1 MGKPQI
7 VTDQTFEQ
15 EVLKSDTPV
24 LVDFW
29 ATWCG
34 PCRMVAPVLEDVA
47 NEQGDKIRI
56 AKLDVDANPIT
67 AGRFGV
73 RAIPT
78 MIVFKNGREA
88 DRIVGFHP
96 KPQLMQKL
104 MPHLAA
110 APAAPSTAATQS
122 ATTTTPASNGPTA
135 PNGPTTAPKAP
146 PTAAPPLGGS
156 PTSSTPNA
164 GVGVT
169 KIH

>member
-1 MGKPQI
+1 MGKPQA

-15 EVLKSDTPV
+15 EVLKADIPV

-47 NEQGDKIRI
+47 GEQGDKIRVV
-56 AKLDVDANPIT
+56 KLDVDANPIT

-88 DRIVGFHP
+88 DRIVGYHP
-96 KPQLMQKL
+96 KPQLMTKL
-104 MPHLAA
+104 NPHLTM
-110 APAAPSTAATQS
+110 AAPSAATNGQS
-122 ATTTTPASNGPTA
+122 PTPPVE
-135 PNGPTTAPKAP
+135 
-146 PTAAPPLGGS
+146 GS

-164 GVGVT
+164 GVGVN

>member
-1 MGKPQI
+1 MGKPQ
-7 VTDQTFEQ
+7 VVSDQTFEQ
-15 EVLKSDTPV
+15 EVLKSDAPV

-29 ATWCG
+29 AQWCG
-34 PCRMVAPVLEDVA
+34 PCRMVTPVLEEVA

-78 MIVFKNGREA
+78 MIVFKNGREV
-88 DRIVGFHP
+88 DRIVGFHQ

-104 MPHLAA
+104 SPHLGAAAA
-110 APAAPSTAATQS
+110 APGAAAG
-122 ATTTTPASNGPTA
+122 TT
-135 PNGPTTAPKAP
+135 TTAPKT
-146 PTAAPPLGGS
+146 PTPLGGS

-164 GVGVT
+164 GVGVN

>member
-1 MGKPQI
+1 MGKPQ
-7 VTDQTFEQ
+7 VVSDQSFEQ

-34 PCRMVAPVLEDVA
+34 PCRMVAPVLEEVA
-47 NEQGDKIRI
+47 SEQGDKIRV

-78 MIVFKNGREA
+78 MILFKNGREA
-88 DRIVGFHP
+88 DRIVGYHP

-104 MPHLAA
+104 TPHLSVAA
-110 APAAPSTAATQS
+110 APSAATPS
-122 ATTTTPASNGPTA
+122 ASTTTTPPM
-135 PNGPTTAPKAP
+135 
-146 PTAAPPLGGS
+146 GGS

-164 GVGVT
+164 GVGIN
-169 KIH
+169 KIN

>member
-1 MGKPQI
+1 MGKPNV

-34 PCRMVAPVLEDVA
+34 PCRMVAPVLEEIASENDNV
-47 NEQGDKIRI
+47 KI

-78 MIVFKNGREA
+78 LILFKDGKEA
-88 DRIVGFHP
+88 QRLVGYMP
-96 KPQLMQKL
+96 KERLLQQIE
-104 MPHLAA
+104 PHMV
-110 APAAPSTAATQS
+110 
-122 ATTTTPASNGPTA
+122 
-135 PNGPTTAPKAP
+135 
-146 PTAAPPLGGS
+146 
-156 PTSSTPNA
+156 NA
-164 GVGVT
+164 
-169 KIH
+169 

>member
-1 MGKPQI
+1 MGKPQV
-7 VTDQTFEQ
+7 VTDQSFEQ
-15 EVLKSDTPV
+15 EVLKSDGPV

-104 MPHLAA
+104 MPHLVA
-110 APAAPSTAATQS
+110 APAAPSTAATS
-122 ATTTTPASNGPTA
+122 PGATTSTTTTAPSNGSTP
-135 PNGPTTAPKAP
+135 TAPKAP
-146 PTAAPPLGGS
+146 PTVVPPVGGS

>member
-1 MGKPQI
+1 MGKPQ
-7 VTDQTFEQ
+7 VVSDQSFEQ

-34 PCRMVAPVLEDVA
+34 PCRMVAPVLEEVA
-47 NEQGDKIRI
+47 SEQGDKIRVV
-56 AKLDVDANPIT
+56 KLDVDANPIT

-88 DRIVGFHP
+88 DRIVGYHP

-110 APAAPSTAATQS
+110 AAAPAAS
-122 ATTTTPASNGPTA
+122 ATTAT
-135 PNGPTTAPKAP
+135 
-146 PTAAPPLGGS
+146 PPLGGS

-164 GVGVT
+164 GVGAT
-169 KIH
+169 KVN

>member
-1 MGKPQI
+1 MGKPTV

-34 PCRMVAPVLEDVA
+34 PCRMVAPVLEEIASDEKNNV
-47 NEQGDKIRI
+47 RI

-78 MIVFKNGREA
+78 MILFKGGKEA
-88 DRIVGFHP
+88 QRLVGYMPKDRLLQQI
-96 KPQLMQKL
+96 Q
-104 MPHLAA
+104 PHM
-110 APAAPSTAATQS
+110 
-122 ATTTTPASNGPTA
+122 TTPAA
-135 PNGPTTAPKAP
+135 
-146 PTAAPPLGGS
+146 
-156 PTSSTPNA
+156 
-164 GVGVT
+164 
-169 KIH
+169 

>member
-1 MGKPQI
+1 MGKPQ
-7 VTDQTFEQ
+7 VVSDQTFEQ

-47 NEQGDKIRI
+47 NEQGDKIRV

-78 MIVFKNGREA
+78 MILFKNGREA
-88 DRIVGFHP
+88 DRIVGYHP
-96 KPQLMQKL
+96 KPQLMLKL
-104 MPHLAA
+104 TPHLTAVA
-110 APAAPSTAATQS
+110 PSAGATPAASSSP
-122 ATTTTPASNGPTA
+122 TTTTSNAAPT
-135 PNGPTTAPKAP
+135 P
-146 PTAAPPLGGS
+146 PTPPLGGS

>member
-1 MGKPQI
+1 MGKPQV
-7 VTDQTFEQ
+7 VTDQSFEQ
-15 EVLKSDTPV
+15 DVLKSDTPV

-104 MPHLAA
+104 MPHLTMAAPSAATPSAA
-110 APAAPSTAATQS
+110 APSAATPSAAATQ
-122 ATTTTPASNGPTA
+122 TTPPI
-135 PNGPTTAPKAP
+135 
-146 PTAAPPLGGS
+146 GGS